1 MIKHI
6 LAAILVTAS
15 PALAGDP
22 KFWGD
27 YPPEV
32 HEWFPTVMQP
42 DNPATSCCGEADAFE
57 GKVVGD
63 GPYDTIAVQI
73 DDGKYAIPDGTVVY
87 APKAK
92 IQTKFG
98 NPTGKL
104 IVFIS
109 TSDHHS
115 VYCLIPEGE
124 LY

>member
-1 MIKHI
+1 MKF
-6 LAAILVTAS
+6 LLAILLLST
-15 PALAGDP
+15 PAFAGDP
-22 KFWGD
+22 QFWTS
-27 YPPEV
+27 YSKEV
-32 HEWFPTVMQP
+32 HDWFPTVMQP
-42 DNPATSCCGEADAFE
+42 DNPYVSCCGLADAFE
-57 GKVVGD
+57 GRVVGE
-63 GPYDTIAVQI
+63 DTYSNIVITI
-73 DDGKYAIPDGTVVY
+73 DDGKTLVPDGTEVHV
-87 APKAK
+87 PRAK